1 MFQIKILIMKIIT
14 TGGAGF
20 IGSNFIYYELKH
32 HPEDKFICLD
42 KLTYA
47 GNLSSLKN
55 AMEQPNFKFV
65 KGDIAD
71 RDFVYNLFEAEK
83 PDIVV
88 NFAAESHVDRSILE
102 PELFLKTNVIGT
114 GVLMDACRKYG
125 IKRYHQVSTDEVYGD
140 LPLDRPDLFFTEETP
155 LHTSSP
161 YSASKA
167 SADLLV
173 LAYHRTYGLPVTISR
188 CSNNYGPYHFPE
200 KLIPLMIINALHDKA
215 LPVYGDGA
223 NVRDWLYVEDHCSAI
238 DLIIREGREGEV
250 YNVGGHN
257 EKGNLDV
264 VKIILKALG
273 KSEDLIT
280 FVKDRPG
287 HDRRYAIDPTKI
299 HNELG
304 WLPQTKFEDG
314 IAKTIEWYLANKGWW
329 QAIISGE
336 YQKYYEKMYKNRI

>member
-1 MFQIKILIMKIIT
+1 MKLII

-20 IGSNFIYYELKH
+20 IGSNFIYYELKQ
-32 HPEDKFICLD
+32 HPEDEFVCLD

-47 GNLSSLKN
+47 GNLSSLKG
-55 AMEQPNFKFV
+55 AMQHPNFKFV
-65 KGDIAD
+65 KEDIAD
-71 RDFVYNLFEAEK
+71 RDFVYSLFEAEK
-83 PDIVV
+83 PDVVV

-140 LPLDRPDLFFTEETP
+140 LPLDRPDLFFTETTP

-200 KLIPLMIINALHDKA
+200 KLIPLMIINALHDKS
-215 LPVYGDGA
+215 LPVYGDGS

-238 DLIIREGREGEV
+238 NLIIRQGREGEV

-257 EKGNLDV
+257 EKSNLDV

-314 IAKTIEWYLANKGWW
+314 IAKTIEWYLANNDWW
-329 QAIISGE
+329 QKIISGE
-336 YQKYYEKMYKNRI
+336 YQKYYEKMYGGR

>member
-1 MFQIKILIMKIIT
+1 MKLLI

-20 IGSNFIYYELKH
+20 IGSNFIYYQLQN
-32 HPEDKFICLD
+32 HPQDEFICLD
-42 KLTYA
+42 ALTYA
-47 GNLSSLKN
+47 GNLETLQL
-55 AMEQPNFKFV
+55 AMQHSNFKFV

-71 RDFVYNLFEAEK
+71 RDFVYKLFETEK

-102 PELFLKTNVIGT
+102 PELFLKTNIIGT

-140 LPLDRPDLFFTEETP
+140 LPLNRPDLFFTEETP

-200 KLIPLMIINALHDKA
+200 KLIPLMIINALHDKK
-215 LPVYGDGA
+215 LPVYGTGE

-238 DLIIREGREGEV
+238 DLIIRQGRVGEI
-250 YNVGGHN
+250 YNIGGHN
-257 EKGNLDV
+257 EKTNLEV
-264 VKIILKALG
+264 VKTILKELG

-287 HDRRYAIDPTKI
+287 HDRRYAIDPAKI
-299 HNELG
+299 HQELG
-304 WLPQTKFEDG
+304 WLPQTSFTEG
-314 IAKTIEWYLANKGWW
+314 IKKTIKWYLDNESWW
-329 QAIISGE
+329 QRIISGE
-336 YQKYYEKMYKNRI
+336 YQDYYAKMYGER

>member
-1 MFQIKILIMKIIT
+1 MKLII

-20 IGSNFIYYELKH
+20 IGSNFIYYQLKH

-47 GNLSSLKN
+47 GNLSSLKG
-55 AMEQPNFKFV
+55 AMQQPNFKFV
-65 KGDIAD
+65 RGDIAD
-71 RDFVYNLFEAEK
+71 YEFVYSLFETEK

-140 LPLDRPDLFFTEETP
+140 LPLDRPDLFFTETTP

-173 LAYHRTYGLPVTISR
+173 LAYHRTYGLPVTIYR

-200 KLIPLMIINALHDKA
+200 KLIPLMIINALHDKS

-238 DLIIREGREGEV
+238 NLIIRQGREGEV

-257 EKGNLDV
+257 EKSNLDV

-314 IAKTIEWYLANKGWW
+314 IAKTIEWYLANNDWW
-329 QAIISGE
+329 QKIISGE
-336 YQKYYEKMYKNRI
+336 YQKYYEKMYGGR

>member
-1 MFQIKILIMKIIT
+1 MKLII

-20 IGSNFIYYELKH
+20 IGSNFIYYELAQ
-32 HPEDKFICLD
+32 HPEDEFVCLD

-47 GNLSSLKN
+47 GNLSSLKC
-55 AMEQPNFKFV
+55 AMAQPNFKFV
-65 KGDIAD
+65 RGDIVD
-71 RDFVYNLFEAEK
+71 RDFVYSLFEVEK
-83 PDIVV
+83 PDVVV

-114 GVLMDACRKYG
+114 GVLIDACRKYG

-140 LPLDRPDLFFTEETP
+140 LPLDSPDLFFTETTP

-167 SADLLV
+167 SADLLA

-238 DLIIREGREGEV
+238 DLIIRRGREGEV

-257 EKGNLDV
+257 EKSNLDV

-299 HNELG
+299 YNELG
-304 WLPQTKFEDG
+304 WLPHTKFEDG
-314 IAKTIEWYLANKGWW
+314 IAKTIEWYLVNKAWW
-329 QAIISGE
+329 QEIISGE
-336 YQKYYEKMYKNRI
+336 YQKYYENMYGNR

>member
-1 MFQIKILIMKIIT
+1 MLI
-14 TGGAGF
+14 
-20 IGSNFIYYELKH
+20 
-32 HPEDKFICLD
+32 
-42 KLTYA
+42 
-47 GNLSSLKN
+47 
-55 AMEQPNFKFV
+55 
-65 KGDIAD
+65 
-71 RDFVYNLFEAEK
+71 
-83 PDIVV
+83 
-88 NFAAESHVDRSILE
+88 E

-114 GVLMDACRKYG
+114 GALMDACRKYG

-140 LPLDRPDLFFTEETP
+140 LPLDRTDLFFTETTS

-200 KLIPLMIINALHDKA
+200 KLIPLTIINALHDKA

-238 DLIIREGREGEV
+238 DLIIRNGREGEV

-257 EKGNLDV
+257 ERTNLDV

-273 KSEDLIT
+273 KSEELIT

-287 HDRRYAIDPTKI
+287 HDKRYAIDPTKI

-304 WLPQTKFEDG
+304 WLPKTKFEQG
-314 IAKTIEWYLANKGWW
+314 IAKTIKWYLANKDWW
-329 QAIISGE
+329 QDIISGE
-336 YQKYYEKMYKNRI
+336 YQKYYEKMYGER